1 MPFQIQLPFN
11 YFMKTLRFGYY
22 TLLLLLLLLGN
33 GVVNV
38 VLAQSDEPFLV
49 KEETDLVTLD
59 AVVSDAQGNYA
70 LDLQAQDFELL
81 EDGQPRNID
90 FFQTNGKLEQRP
102 LALTFALD
110 LSGSLSAEEIALQRQ
125 AIKDFITLLSP
136 QSLCALMG
144 FNNKI
149 KVFQD
154 FTSDR
159 KKLAQKL
166 NDIKDYGGSTRIY
179 DALDQAIVMLKKL
192 PLQHKGQRL
201 RRVII
206 VITDGFDSASLTDRK
221 TIIAAAKQHNV
232 TIYSVT
238 LPSYPHGTVNTGN
251 TKPENRLPTL
261 LDATRITD
269 QTGGRDFSIN
279 NGSLAAVFQ
288 NIASELAASY
298 TLAYHPNRT
307 PGAEKRSLQVRVKRP
322 NMVVRSSR
330 SSF

>member
-1 MPFQIQLPFN
+1 
-11 YFMKTLRFGYY
+11 MKILRLCGYI
-22 TLLLLLLLLGN
+22 LGV
-33 GVVNV
+33 GLWLCYSSLTPVAW
-38 VLAQSDEPFLV
+38 AQTDEPFLV

-59 AVVSDAQGNYA
+59 AVVLDAQGNYA
-70 LDLQAQDFELL
+70 LDLQVQDFELL
-81 EDGQPRNID
+81 EDDQPRQID

-102 LALTFALD
+102 VALTFALD
-110 LSGSLSAEEIALQRQ
+110 LSGSLSAAEIALQRQ
-125 AIKDFITLLSP
+125 AIKDFIGALSP

-179 DALDQAIVMLKKL
+179 DALDQAITMFKKL

-206 VITDGFDSASLTDRK
+206 VITDGFDSASLIDRK
-221 TIIAAAKQHNV
+221 TVIAAAKQNNV

-238 LPSYPHGTVNTGN
+238 LPSYPHATVNTGN
-251 TKPENRLPTL
+251 IKPENRLPTL
-261 LDATRITD
+261 LDAARITD

-279 NGSLAAVFQ
+279 NKDLAATFRD
-288 NIASELAASY
+288 IASELAASY
-298 TLAYHPNRT
+298 TLAYHPHRVV
-307 PGAEKRSLQVRVKRP
+307 GGEKRRLQVRVKRP
-322 NMVVRSSR
+322 QMIVRCSR
-330 SSF
+330 NSF